1 MSEYQIHE
9 WQTVDRLLTD
19 EEQDAVR
26 GLSSHME
33 VSASRA
39 VVTYAWG
46 DFKHNPR
53 KVLAQF
59 FDAYLYLANWGSR
72 RLMFRFPAG
81 LLSREAIEPYCVAD
95 RILFNAEGRFDILEM
110 DLSEEEGGGWI
121 EGGGSLSGQTG
132 Q

>member
-1 MSEYQIHE
+1 
-9 WQTVDRLLTD
+9 
-19 EEQDAVR
+19 
-26 GLSSHME
+26 ME

-81 LLSREAIEPYCVAD
+81 LLSREAIEPYCVDDQIMFKAID
-95 RILFNAEGRFDILEM
+95 GFEGAKPQWEI
-110 DLSEEEGGGWI
+110 
-121 EGGGSLSGQTG
+121 
-132 Q
+132 